1 MGTNDKSSRAKLASI
16 TNELQAA
23 RQELRDSQYDHSI
36 ELRSEGYDK
45 LADDANEALD
55 RLTDDIKRST
65 ELQNQII
72 DNMLNLA
79 QNSYQTAYE
88 QIDEIIKRHGIILSE
103 TTNAALKDTEV
114 QGQYF
119 GDVTDKAKAFGEA
132 LDVDT
137 SSIAGLVEGM
147 ESAKQAFLD
156 QGDSL
161 DLATKKA
168 QAMSDAYQ
176 QLIKDVN
183 NLAISEGN
191 YNTGNP
197 TKDQAS
203 VSKLD
208 DGGSGDGETFLNGQ
222 SKVEGTNK
230 TATSTGGGTKKTTTA
245 ASKKTATNVTKK
257 NGLASAISKP
267 VGSVS
272 VSLNSQMKT
281 IKTVMDYVNKY
292 ASKASKKRSEY
303 SDVNKKI
310 YDKTKGKILST
321 DEMKALAKKLGVTY
335 NNAKSSG
342 NLYKKLKSIGYFAK
356 GSKYIPFDQLGVTQ
370 EKGQELIY
378 KRADGTILTPLG
390 KGDKIFTADMTDNL
404 WKLAKMNT
412 DAIKNNINGGT
423 NNTINNKPTI
433 NLTFDNF
440 INVEGNLDQNAVAD
454 LRQFKEEIIGDF
466 TKKLTNDFGM
476 FGHKLKF

>member
-1 MGTNDKSSRAKLASI
+1 MGANDKSSRAKLASI

-79 QNSYQTAYE
+79 QESYSSAYE
-88 QIDEIIKRHGIILSE
+88 QINEIIKRHGIILSE

-114 QGQYF
+114 QGEYF

-132 LDVDT
+132 VDVDT

-147 ESAKQAFLD
+147 ESAKNAFLA
-156 QGDSL
+156 QGDSM
-161 DLATKKA
+161 DIATKKA
-168 QAMSDAYQ
+168 QAMSAAYQ

-203 VSKLD
+203 VSELD
-208 DGGSGDGETFLNGQ
+208 DGGSVTDEKLYNGQ
-222 SKVEGTNK
+222 AVVEGTNPTPKAPAAKPAAKKNTPK
-230 TATSTGGGTKKTTTA
+230 TKTPTKA
-245 ASKKTATNVTKK
+245 QLKKTATDYIKK
-257 NGLASAISKP
+257 YG
-267 VGSVS
+267 
-272 VSLNSQMKT
+272 
-281 IKTVMDYVNKY
+281 
-292 ASKASKKRSEY
+292 KKG
-303 SDVNKKI
+303 NKK
-310 YDKTKGKILST
+310 TKYGEFNTTLFKKKGLVL
-321 DEMKALAKKLGVTY
+321 DADHRKALAKKLGITY
-335 NNAKSSG
+335 NNDKKTG

-356 GSKYIPFDQLGVTQ
+356 GSKYIPVDQLGVTQ
-370 EKGQELIY
+370 EKGQELVY

-390 KGDKIFTADMTDNL
+390 KGDKVFTADMTDNL

-440 INVEGNLDQNAVAD
+440 INVEGNLDQDAVAD
-454 LRQFKEEIIGDF
+454 LRQFKDEIIRDF
-466 TKKLTNDFGM
+466 TKQLTNDFGM